1 MAKQTKLSQVQE
13 IIKCGKDPNYFF
25 KHYLKIQHPVRGL
38 IPFDTFPFQDECVDK
53 FNEHRFNIVLK
64 SRQLGLSTLVAA
76 YSVWMAIFQ
85 REKNILIIA
94 TKLAVAQNFIIKVKT
109 MIKSLPKWLLIP
121 EIVANNKQVIQFN
134 HGSQIKAIPTSEDAG
149 RSEALSLLI
158 VDEAA
163 FVRNFDTIWTGI
175 YPTISTGGRVII
187 LSTPNGSGGQY
198 YKLYADAEAGVN
210 EFNAIK
216 IPWDAHPERD
226 EAWFKKTT
234 SNMSKRQIAQEYLCD
249 FTTSGETFL
258 DSNALE
264 WMRQCVKPP
273 IAREGLGNAVW
284 VWKYPLT
291 EHNYIMS
298 ADVARGDSKD
308 YSTFHIIDVD
318 EGEVVAEYKG
328 KIRPDNFA
336 VLLNEWGLKY
346 NKALMCPENN
356 SYGFGTILKLLELN
370 YPRMYYRKK
379 SQGAYLGG
387 YVPPSSAEN
396 AGFNTNGK
404 TRNTMLGK
412 LEEVLR
418 NKQLYV
424 PSSRFYEEVKTFTW
438 QSGRVQ
444 AKKGFNDD
452 LVMSLGIGT
461 WLYDASADY
470 SSSSK
475 KVNQAMLNAFSS
487 ARKEYTETPDQVLS
501 DVSILPVFSTL
512 SKNRENKTNVKTN
525 LKRALKRNNIPKGM
539 EWILK

>member
-1 MAKQTKLSQVQE
+1 LAKKTKRSQVQE

-25 KHYLKIQHPVRGL
+25 KNYLKIQHPVRGL
-38 IPFDTFPFQDECVDK
+38 IPFDTFPFQDDCVDE

-109 MIKSLPKWLLIP
+109 MIRSLPKWLMIP

-187 LSTPNGSGGQY
+187 LSTPNGAGGQY
-198 YKLYADAEAGVN
+198 YKLYADAEAGLN

-226 EAWFKKTT
+226 EEWFKKTT
-234 SNMSKRQIAQEYLCD
+234 GNMSKRQIAQEYLCD
-249 FTTSGETFL
+249 FTSSGETFL
-258 DSNALE
+258 DTNALE

-273 IAREGLGNAVW
+273 IAREGLGNSVW

-328 KIRPDNFA
+328 KIRPDKFA
-336 VLLNEWGLKY
+336 ELLNEWGLKY

-356 SYGFGTILKLLELN
+356 SYGFGTILKLLEFK

-387 YVPPSSAEN
+387 YVPAASAES

-475 KVNQAMLNAFSS
+475 KVNEAMLNAFSS
-487 ARKEYTETPDQVLS
+487 TRKEYGETPDQVLN
-501 DVSILPVFSTL
+501 DTTIMPVFASAR
-512 SKNRENKTNVKTN
+512 SDKSIIKTN
-525 LKRALKRNNIPKGM
+525 LNKALKRSKIPPGM